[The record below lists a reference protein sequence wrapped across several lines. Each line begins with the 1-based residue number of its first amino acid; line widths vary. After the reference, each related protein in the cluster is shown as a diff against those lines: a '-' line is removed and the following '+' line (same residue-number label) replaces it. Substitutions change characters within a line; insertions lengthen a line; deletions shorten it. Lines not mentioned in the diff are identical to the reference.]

1 MHTITGLSQW
11 MASRRFVF
19 FIFFSKYHS
28 LTQTHPPTASPP
40 PAKRVASED
49 SIVSSTLGWKICLFK
64 WWSNYQHLVNTSCL
78 ALLVFLAKNQPSL
91 LYAILCTHSSSVYD
105 YSLSTSLYL
114 IVCCFVVLFLYS
126 AEYATTIIVLNSSFP
141 LLNPWLLL
149 HSIHFAYS
157 AFTLSLCTITLSTLL
172 NTIFCLNL
180 PYSSSTLHC

>member
-1 MHTITGLSQW
+1 MDGIS
-11 MASRRFVF
+11 SF

-28 LTQTHPPTASPP
+28 LAQTHPPTASPP
-40 PAKRVASED
+40 PAKHVASED

-64 WWSNYQHLVNTSCL
+64 WWSNYQHLVNTICL

-91 LYAILCTHSSSVYD
+91 LYAILCGHSSSVYD

-141 LLNPWLLL
+141 LLNTLLL
-149 HSIHFAYS
+149 YSILDYYS
-157 AFTLSLCTITLSTLL
+157 TQYTLL
-172 NTIFCLNL
+172 ILPLLFPCVLLLCLL
-180 PYSSSTLHC
+180 CLIPFSA